1 MLATAFAKLTITGE
15 KTNSDS
21 VSGILFGMSK
31 SVLTSIAAVFVI
43 SAQLVAQSH
52 SAFPADISSGPAPRA
67 VAAGGK
73 TWLVYELRLTNVSS
87 SQIEFLQFDALG
99 ANDTVLA
106 SYRDAELDKLLVL
119 LGAAQN
125 EQKARSIPGGR
136 SVIIFVNLALN
147 KGAAVPTELRHR
159 FRLSIPAR
167 KDGTGGSIE
176 NTITGAPISVMKG
189 SPPLLHPPLSGAHW
203 VAFNSLGGDDHRR
216 AAQAI
221 DGKLTIAQRFAIDW
235 MQLGPDGR
243 LFHGDSQSNSN
254 FYGYGAE
261 VLAVADAT
269 VCDLKD
275 GLPEYS
281 GSNQADSRKITLDN
295 VVGNYITLD
304 LGNQS
309 FALYAH
315 LVPGSLLVKVGDK
328 VKAGQPIAKLGNSG
342 NSDAPHLHFHL
353 VNANSPLAAEGIPY
367 ELDHFTQ
374 TGFVSGP
381 EILDKGEPWHA
392 DSAKAPIDVHH
403 EFPVNNAVVSFQ

>member
-1 MLATAFAKLTITGE
+1 M
-15 KTNSDS
+15 
-21 VSGILFGMSK
+21 
-31 SVLTSIAAVFVI
+31 
-43 SAQLVAQSH
+43 
-52 SAFPADISSGPAPRA
+52 
-67 VAAGGK
+67 
-73 TWLVYELRLTNVSS
+73 
-87 SQIEFLQFDALG
+87 LG

-106 SYRDAELDKLLVL
+106 SYHDAELDKLLAL

-125 EQKARSIPGGR
+125 EQKARSVPGGR
-136 SVIIFVNLALN
+136 SVSIFVNLALD
-147 KGAAVPTELRHR
+147 KVTAAPSDLRHR

-176 NTITGAPISVMKG
+176 NTITGAPISVSKDP
-189 SPPLLHPPLSGAHW
+189 PPLLRAPLRGANW

-216 AAQAI
+216 AAQTI

-243 LFHGDSQSNSN
+243 LYHGDSQSNSN

-269 VCDLKD
+269 VSDLKD

-281 GSNQADSRKITLDN
+281 GSNQAASRKITLDN

-328 VKAGQPIAKLGNSG
+328 VKAGQPIAKLGSSG

-353 VNANSPLAAEGIPY
+353 VNANFPLAAEGIPY

-403 EFPVNNAVVSFQ
+403 EFPVNSAVVSFQ

>member
-1 MLATAFAKLTITGE
+1 MPKC
-15 KTNSDS
+15 
-21 VSGILFGMSK
+21 
-31 SVLTSIAAVFVI
+31 VLVSIAAIFLIPV
-43 SAQLVAQSH
+43 QLVAQSH
-52 SAFPADISSGPAPRA
+52 SAFPIDVTSGPAPHA
-67 VAAGGK
+67 VAAGGN
-73 TWLVYELRLTNVSS
+73 TWLVYELRLTNISS
-87 SQIEFLQFDALG
+87 SQIEFLQFDVIG

-106 SYRDAELDKLLVL
+106 SYHDAELDKLLVL

-136 SVIIFVNLALN
+136 SVTLFVNLALD
-147 KGAAVPTELRHR
+147 KEAAVPSELRHR

-176 NTITGAPISVMKG
+176 NTITGAPISVVKG
-189 SPPLLHPPLSGAHW
+189 APPLLHPPLRGANW
-203 VAFNSLGGDDHRR
+203 VAFNSLGGEDHRR

-221 DGKLTIAQRFAIDW
+221 DSKITIAQRFAIDW

-275 GLPEYS
+275 GLPENS
-281 GSNQADSRKITLDN
+281 GSNQAASRKITLDN

-304 LGNQS
+304 LGSQR
-309 FALYAH
+309 FAVYAH
-315 LVPGSLLVKVGDK
+315 LVPGSVLVKVGDK

-353 VNANSPLAAEGIPY
+353 VNANSPLAAEGVPY

-381 EILDKGEPWHA
+381 EILDKGEPWRPDPGTKPLDAHR
-392 DSAKAPIDVHH
+392 
-403 EFPVNNAVVSFQ
+403 EFPMNNVVVSFP